1 MKRNLL
7 IILALSALGFASSCS
22 KGAAGNTPP
31 VISELSIAP
40 NTVHSGFSKD
50 TVFVTFT
57 VHDANADLG
66 NDATK
71 KEFDIYMKD
80 SRDSHETGF
89 PFPSI
94 PNDIKDPSK
103 GLTAITTV
111 KLNAALFL
119 QARQDHIDTGDTLYY
134 DIYVK
139 DKAGNK
145 SNVMRTP
152 DIFILPQ

>member
-7 IILALSALGFASSCS
+7 AVIILSAVTGFASSCS
-22 KGAAGNTPP
+22 KDGAGDSAP
-31 VISELSIAP
+31 VISQLSIAP
-40 NTVHSGFSKD
+40 NTVRSGFSKD

-57 VHDANADLG
+57 VNDKNADLG
-66 NDATK
+66 RDIQN
-71 KEFDIYMKD
+71 KEFDIYMRD
-80 SRDSHETGF
+80 SRDLHETGF

-94 PNDIKDPSK
+94 PEEIKDPSK

-119 QARQDHIDTGDTLYY
+119 QTRQDHLEGDTLHYE
-134 DIYVK
+134 IYVM

-145 SNVMRTP
+145 SNVLTTS
-152 DIFILPQ
+152 DIYILPL